1 MDTPKQL
8 LDHVL
13 VPVANEADARET
25 AAAVKEIEPAHVTA
39 LYIVEKADGSI
50 DPVPQQYLKEDG
62 ENALRVFDEVF
73 PGADHELTY
82 ADNLVERIYS
92 VAADIDATAVAY
104 RSRGGSRF
112 VRLISGD
119 HALKLI
125 KDPPIPVI
133 SLPQAKP
140 E

>member
-1 MDTPKQL
+1 MATSDGL

-13 VPVANEADARET
+13 VPIANETDARET
-25 AAAVKEIEPAHVTA
+25 AAALKQLRPAHVTA

-62 ENALRVFDEVF
+62 ENALRAFDELF
-73 PGADHELTY
+73 PDADHELTY
-82 ADNLVERIYS
+82 ADDLVDRIYS
-92 VAADIDATAVAY
+92 VATEIDATAIAY

-112 VRLISGD
+112 IRLISGD
-119 HALKLI
+119 HAHKLTHN
-125 KDPPIPVI
+125 PQIPVI
-133 SLPQAKP
+133 SLPQAKL